1 MLIVIISLFWICCVY
16 WCAVNILKNFGKRYP
31 EWKRRFPELL
41 KRSKSKM
48 SQNAKKQGKFTCRLE
63 TRTLNRKIFHWKTRW
78 DTVSLVSLLLTTWG
92 KSYRLWYF
100 PGKLW
105 QTACQSI
112 AFPSRSQQCFQWNT
126 TRVNVCVRSKHV
138 FFRFRSW
145 GKRRFLWFY
154 IVFSKMSIFD
164 DNIFKFYIF

>member
-1 MLIVIISLFWICCVY
+1 
-16 WCAVNILKNFGKRYP
+16 
-31 EWKRRFPELL
+31 
-41 KRSKSKM
+41 M
-48 SQNAKKQGKFTCRLE
+48 SQNAKKQRKFTCRLV

-126 TRVNVCVRSKHV
+126 TRVNVCVRSRHV
-138 FFRFRSW
+138 YSVLDNFVSSASRVEENDVFILYSVLKNVHFRLRYLQVLHFLSDIWTGFR
-145 GKRRFLWFY
+145 G
-154 IVFSKMSIFD
+154 
-164 DNIFKFYIF
+164 NIDAAYPKTI